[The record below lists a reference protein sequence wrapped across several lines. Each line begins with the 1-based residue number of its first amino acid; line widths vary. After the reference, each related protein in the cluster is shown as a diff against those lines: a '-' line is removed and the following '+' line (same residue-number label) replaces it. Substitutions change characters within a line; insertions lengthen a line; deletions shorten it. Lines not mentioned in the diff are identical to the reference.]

1 MRSAMWDPAPFD
13 VIAFIRKAYNRTII
27 IFILALVGGL
37 TYVALV

>member
-13 VIAFIRKAYNRTII
+13 VIAFIRKTYNRTII
-27 IFILALVGGL
+27 VSVLALVGGL